1 MPRVSNI
8 ESFHSDLHP
17 GFQHVHS
24 MDLGEVLGS
33 GSFGD
38 VYVCDSI
45 NGSPPPLP
53 QVVKILRD
61 DGTGSCRQGFDTIR
75 KLQQQIIENNVQ
87 RTAAGRPRLE
97 SLPALRALPQLSF
110 LGEMNGRQVLGYSA
124 TRLDTQD
131 YVPFDAIA
139 EEPDPERVRE
149 YLALTFDE
157 SMLLAAE
164 MAEGFQALS
173 EMSFIHADINA
184 LNLLLDIERCHIAII
199 DYDSGA
205 VRGDQ
210 PTTHGKRGH
219 WMAPEINEG
228 ITNKI
233 DDLTDRWSVFVG
245 IHYLLFLA
253 PPLFFFNGSAT
264 SDPVRSYLRD
274 CQWPNI
280 PSDHP
285 LFNPEAA
292 SDYSQYLQCFGEL
305 PEGVRKELSST
316 FNEGF
321 FNPLARTS
329 YQQWASTLRAAIH
342 GPEILSFKASP
353 DSVVASV
360 PTLLSWSVSDAYEV
374 SLDNGI
380 GMVVSV
386 ASEGSRE
393 VYPTQT
399 CIYTLTART
408 RHGES
413 VSQRL
418 TVFVWPF
425 PELRSI
431 QIPTCS
437 VEQRFS
443 LSVLP
448 SSLPDINLP
457 INVDVGIHISQPF
470 FRPKVTAEIESARA
484 RMPKSFP
491 GLQRNGKKPLL
502 VIFNQLKARIIEL
515 AGAT

>member
-24 MDLGEVLGS
+24 MDLGETLGS
-33 GSFGD
+33 GSFGV
-38 VYVCDSI
+38 VYTCDSI
-45 NGSPPPLP
+45 NGSSPPLP
-53 QVVKILRD
+53 QVVKILTD
-61 DGTGSCRQGFDTIR
+61 NGTDAYRRGFDTIR
-75 KLQQQIIENNVQ
+75 KLQQKIIESNAQ
-87 RTAAGRPRLE
+87 RIAAGRPRLE
-97 SLPALRALPQLSF
+97 SLPALRALPQFSF
-110 LGEMNGRQVLGYSA
+110 LGEMNGHQVLGYSA
-124 TRLDTQD
+124 ARLDTED
-131 YVPFDAIA
+131 YVPFAAIVDD
-139 EEPDPERVRE
+139 PDPELERA
-149 YLALTFDE
+149 YLTLTFDE

-173 EMSFIHADINA
+173 EMSFVHADINA
-184 LNLLLDIERCHIAII
+184 PNLLLDIERCHIAII
-199 DYDSGA
+199 DYDSGG
-205 VRGDQ
+205 VDGDQ
-210 PTTHGKRGH
+210 PTTPGKRDH
-219 WMAPEINEG
+219 WVAPEVNG
-228 ITNKI
+228 LKDKI
-233 DDLTDRWSVFVG
+233 DHLADRWSVFVG
-245 IHYLLFLA
+245 IHYLLFLY
-253 PPLFFFNGSAT
+253 PPLFFLNTYMT
-264 SDPVRSYLRD
+264 SDSAGIYLRD

-280 PSDHP
+280 PSNHS
-285 LFNPEAA
+285 LFDPGVTSAYN
-292 SDYSQYLQCFGEL
+292 QYLLNFGEL
-305 PEGVRKELSST
+305 PEGVKRELSST
-316 FNEGF
+316 LNEGF
-321 FNPLARTS
+321 LNPLARTS
-329 YQQWASTLRAAIH
+329 CQQWASTLRAAIR
-342 GPEILSFKASP
+342 GLKILSFKASP
-353 DSVVASV
+353 GSVVASI

-380 GMVVSV
+380 GVVVSV

-399 CIYTLTART
+399 CVYTLTART
-408 RHGES
+408 RHGVS

-443 LSVLP
+443 LSVLLSP
-448 SSLPDINLP
+448 LPDINLP

-470 FRPKVTAEIESARA
+470 FRPRATAEIESARA